1 MSKTKWNEHGMRVA
15 HRITEYEEGNE
26 QIAFALGFRK
36 TLTRSHPN
44 FVQWDYPEEWRHR
57 VCSWPVTD
65 IPDFIG
71 TLKDADKFAQHNWMR
86 FAKYA

>member
-1 MSKTKWNEHGMRVA
+1 
-15 HRITEYEEGNE
+15 
-26 QIAFALGFRK
+26 
-36 TLTRSHPN
+36 
-44 FVQWDYPEEWRHR
+44 VQWDYPEEWRHR